1 MNTTSIGNGPSSPDP
16 VTPRIASLLP
26 SATEIVCALGLR
38 DQLAGRSHE
47 CDFPSD
53 VSSVPALTRPRVD
66 LRGSSGDIDR
76 DVRAI
81 LRDVLAVYE
90 VDVDAL
96 READPSVIVTQ
107 NLCDVC
113 AVSLADVE
121 QALSEVASHAQ
132 IVSLSPTRLREVW
145 DDILRVGSAMDLG
158 NKALQVVADLE
169 ARIGRIASRA
179 ETARSRPSVLTIEW
193 LDPVMIGGMW
203 MPELVQ
209 LSGGDPLVTAPGDHA
224 PTLDE
229 SALGQLAPDVVLIKP
244 CGFDL
249 ARTRAEGASLCALLD
264 RVGWTAWKENR
275 VFLADGNAFF
285 NRPGPRLVESLEIMA
300 ACVHPDLFEDMAEAH
315 GADYELLQR

>member
-1 MNTTSIGNGPSSPDP
+1 
-16 VTPRIASLLP
+16 VTIRIASLLP
-26 SATEIVCALGLR
+26 SATEIVCALGFREHLV
-38 DQLAGRSHE
+38 GRSHE
-47 CDFPSD
+47 CDFPSNVVD
-53 VSSVPALTRPRVD
+53 VRPLTCSRVD
-66 LRGSSGDIDR
+66 LDGTSGDIDR

-90 VDVDAL
+90 VDVEAL
-96 READPSVIVTQ
+96 KAAAPSVIVTQ

-121 QALSEVASHAQ
+121 RALKEVASQAH
-132 IVSLSPTRLREVW
+132 IVSLSPTRLAEVW
-145 DDILRVGSAMDLG
+145 DDIRRVGSALG
-158 NKALQVVADLE
+158 EEEGAQRVVADLE
-169 ARIGRIASRA
+169 ARIGRVRTRA
-179 ETARSRPSVLTIEW
+179 EAADSHPSVLTIEW

-203 MPELVQ
+203 MPELVE
-209 LSGGDPLVTAPGDHA
+209 LAGGVPLVTAPGDHA

-229 SALGQLAPDVVLIKP
+229 DALRKLAPDVVLIKP

-249 ARTRAEGASLCALLD
+249 ARTGAEADSLRAMLD
-264 RVGWTAWKENR
+264 RLEWTAWQEGR

-315 GADYELLQR
+315 EADYEPLRP

>member
-1 MNTTSIGNGPSSPDP
+1 
-16 VTPRIASLLP
+16 
-26 SATEIVCALGLR
+26 
-38 DQLAGRSHE
+38 
-47 CDFPSD
+47 
-53 VSSVPALTRPRVD
+53 VD
-66 LRGSSGDIDR
+66 LHGTSGDIDR

-90 VDVDAL
+90 VDVEAM
-96 READPSVIVTQ
+96 REAAPSVIVTQ

-121 QALSEVASHAQ
+121 RALKEVASNAQ
-132 IVSLSPTRLREVW
+132 VVSLSPTRLKEVW
-145 DDILRVGSAMDLG
+145 DDIRRVGA
-158 NKALQVVADLE
+158 ALDREEEAGQVVSDLE
-169 ARIGRIASRA
+169 ARIGSIASRA
-179 ETARSRPSVLTIEW
+179 ERASSRPSVLTIEW

-203 MPELVQ
+203 MPELVR
-209 LSGGDPLVTAPGDHA
+209 LGSGVPLVTAPGEHA

-229 SALGQLAPDVVLIKP
+229 SALRQLAPDVVLIKS

-249 ARTRAEGASLCALLD
+249 ARTRAEAASLCALLD
-264 RVGWTAWKENR
+264 RLGWTAWKENR

-300 ACVHPDLFEDMAEAH
+300 ACIHPDLFEDMAEAH

>member
-1 MNTTSIGNGPSSPDP
+1 
-16 VTPRIASLLP
+16 VTIRIASLLP
-26 SATEIVCALGLR
+26 SATEIVCALGFREHLV
-38 DQLAGRSHE
+38 GRSHE
-47 CDFPSD
+47 CDFPPG
-53 VSSVPALTRPRVD
+53 VGSVPELTRSRVD
-66 LRGSSGDIDR
+66 LHGTSGDIDR

-90 VDVDAL
+90 VDVEAL
-96 READPSVIVTQ
+96 KAAAPSVIVTQ

-121 QALSEVASHAQ
+121 RALKEVASQAHV
-132 IVSLSPTRLREVW
+132 VSLSPTRLAEVW
-145 DDILRVGSAMDLG
+145 EDIRRVGSALG
-158 NKALQVVADLE
+158 EEEGAQRVVADLE
-169 ARIGRIASRA
+169 ARIDRVRA
-179 ETARSRPSVLTIEW
+179 RAQAADSRPSVLTIEW

-203 MPELVQ
+203 MPELVE
-209 LSGGDPLVTAPGDHA
+209 LAGGVPLVTEPGDHA

-229 SALGQLAPDVVLIKP
+229 DALRQLAPDVVLVKP

-249 ARTRAEGASLCALLD
+249 ARTRAEADSLRAMLD
-264 RVGWTAWKENR
+264 RLEWTAWQEGR

-315 GADYELLQR
+315 EADYEPLRP

>member
-1 MNTTSIGNGPSSPDP
+1 
-16 VTPRIASLLP
+16 VTIRIASLLP
-26 SATEIVCALGLR
+26 SATEIVCALGFR
-38 DQLAGRSHE
+38 EQLVGRSHE

-53 VSSVPALTRPRVD
+53 VADVPALTRSRVALD
-66 LRGSSGDIDR
+66 GTSGDIDR

-90 VDVDAL
+90 VDVEAL
-96 READPSVIVTQ
+96 KAAAPSVIVTQ

-121 QALSEVASHAQ
+121 RALKEVASQARV
-132 IVSLSPTRLREVW
+132 VSLSPTRLAEVW
-145 DDILRVGSAMDLG
+145 EDICRVGSALG
-158 NKALQVVADLE
+158 EEEGAQRVVAALE
-169 ARIGRIASRA
+169 ARIDRVRA
-179 ETARSRPSVLTIEW
+179 RAQTADSRPSVLTIEW

-203 MPELVQ
+203 MPELVE
-209 LSGGDPLVTAPGDHA
+209 LAGGVPLVTAPGDHA

-229 SALGQLAPDVVLIKP
+229 DALRQLAPDVVLVKP

-249 ARTRAEGASLCALLD
+249 ARTRAEADSLRALLD
-264 RVGWTAWKENR
+264 RLEWTAWREGR

-315 GADYELLQR
+315 EADYEPLRP